1 MDVRRNKLAA
11 SNPLRPSLDALAEA
25 MLTEPAADGTLRVGN
40 YTLTPTGLIG
50 QAASAAEW
58 EQIGDLLRRLE
69 GGIQWMLADW
79 LLEGERRYGQTYQ
92 HVAEVTGYEV
102 ATLHNLVYVAGKISL
117 RSEKLTFGHHALV
130 AAMDEADQMAWL
142 EWAETNRASIA
153 QMRKAIK
160 AAMKGEPP
168 AAEQGGAMVRQARKW
183 AAEVAGVGD
192 KLAAMDAQ
200 QRDVVR
206 TRALWLAAY
215 YHEIAE
221 RAK

>member
-79 LLEGERRYGQTYQ
+79 LIEGEREYGQTYQ
-92 HVAEVTGYEV
+92 HVAEVTGYEYGY
-102 ATLHNLVYVAGKISL
+102 LRNLVYVSGKLSL
-117 RSEKLTFGHHALV
+117 RSDKLTFAHHTLV
-130 AAMDEADQMAWL
+130 AALEPEQQRAWI
-142 EWAETNRASIA
+142 EWAEANNASVA
-153 QMRKAIK
+153 QMRKA
-160 AAMKGEPP
+160 MKGEPASP
-168 AAEQGGAMVRQARKW
+168 APAVSVLDKQARTWGAEISKMARLVEQLDAKDRARVRER
-183 AAEVAGVGD
+183 AA
-192 KLAAMDAQ
+192 
-200 QRDVVR
+200 
-206 TRALWLAAY
+206 WLADY
-215 YHEIAE
+215 YRQIAE
-221 RAK
+221 KAR